1 MNDLEDMTNMEV
13 MIRHYNINEQNKI
26 LNMEIQC
33 LAPLEN
39 AIGKRRLSLVFEAPS
54 SGKRYFPVTVRYQKT
69 MGDRRYYFAVLSIE
83 LSSVFFQK
91 FPKAKEKV
99 QMYAAFCEAENLWN
113 RTDTLLELSGILFQK
128 EVIRKSAVQQTV
140 SAFLYG
146 ICTILLPLW
155 LLDGLLAQKGLHGLH
170 PAARGRTG
178 LRAVFY
184 HAHGLVK
191 DWTGYGY
198 SVREYK
204 TQYFKRCYDCACR
217 QVSKTNDILFLSERR
232 VEKGGNLDRIRSE
245 AERAGYSYE
254 EFLTET
260 PIHKLT
266 PKEIRR
272 CAYMVAAARLIIL
285 EDFVPQLHA
294 LDIRCDTEIL
304 QMWHACGAFKLFGLS
319 ELGIVDHLEQSTR
332 NHRSYTA
339 ALASSRGVVPF
350 YSEAFGIDERAVK
363 AVGVPRTDIFFDRD
377 YAGVTRERLFD
388 KYPVCR
394 DKKVVLF
401 APTFRGSGNKTAYY
415 PWEKFPVEQIMDV
428 LPEDVVLIIKNHPF
442 VHRKCEIPS
451 KYRERI
457 LDLSGGENINDLLFI
472 TSLLITD
479 YSSVI
484 FEAVLL
490 ELPILFYAFDLQE
503 YLEQRDL
510 YFDFASFAPGK
521 IVGDMEGLEHG
532 IKELLEG
539 KQEEKN
545 EAGMT
550 KEQFR
555 KLFLDALDGH
565 STERTMKLVQQMLGL

>member
-1 MNDLEDMTNMEV
+1 MEV

-26 LNMEIQC
+26 LNLEIQC
-33 LAPLEN
+33 LAPPEN
-39 AIGKRRLSLVFEAPS
+39 TVGKRRLSLVFEAPS
-54 SGKRYFPVTVRYQKT
+54 CGKRYFPVTVRYQNQI
-69 MGDRRYYFAVLSIE
+69 GDKRCYLAALSIE
-83 LSSVFFQK
+83 LTHIFFK
-91 FPKAKEKV
+91 KLPEAEEKV
-99 QMYAAFCEAENLWN
+99 QVYAAFCEAETLWN
-113 RTDTLLELSGILFQK
+113 RTDTMLELSGDLFRK
-128 EVIRKSAVQQTV
+128 EEVRKSVVRQTA

-155 LLDGLLAQKGLHGLH
+155 ILDGLLAQKGLHGLH
-170 PAARGRTG
+170 PAAKGRTG
-178 LRAVFY
+178 LRAAFY
-184 HAHGLVK
+184 HVHGLVK

-204 TQYFKRCYDCACR
+204 TQYFKKCYERACR
-217 QVSKTNDILFLSERR
+217 QVSKTRGILFLTERR

-260 PIHKLT
+260 PVHKLT
-266 PKEIRR
+266 RKEIRR
-272 CAYMVAAARLIIL
+272 CAHMVAAARLIIL

-332 NHRSYTA
+332 NHRNYTA

-377 YAGVTRERLFD
+377 YAGETRERLLN

-415 PWEKFPVEQIMDV
+415 PWEKFPVEQILDA
-428 LPEDVVLIIKNHPF
+428 LPEDVVLLIKNHPF
-442 VHRKCEIPS
+442 VPQKCEIPS

-457 LDLSGGENINDLLFI
+457 LDLSSEENINDLLFI

-503 YLEQRDL
+503 YLDQRDL

-521 IVGDMEGLEHG
+521 IVGDLESLKQR
-532 IKELLEG
+532 IAQLLEE
-539 KQEEKN
+539 KQEEKDGA
-545 EAGMT
+545 EMT

-555 KLFLDALDGH
+555 RLFLDALDGH
-565 STERTMKLVQQMLGL
+565 STERTMKLVAQLLSTGD

>member
-1 MNDLEDMTNMEV
+1 MEV
-13 MIRHYNINEQNKI
+13 MIRHYEINEQDGI
-26 LNMEIQC
+26 LNLEIQC
-33 LAPLEN
+33 LAPIEN
-39 AIGKRRLSLVFEAPS
+39 AVGKRRLSLVFES
-54 SGKRYFPVTVRYQKT
+54 CSCGKRYFPVTVRYQKQ
-69 MGDRRYYFAVLSIE
+69 MEGKRCYFVMLSIE
-83 LSSVFFQK
+83 LSYIFFEK
-91 FPKAKEKV
+91 LPKADEKV
-99 QMYAAFCEAENLWN
+99 QVYAVFCEPETLWN
-113 RTDTLLELSGILFQK
+113 RTDTMIELSGILFQK
-128 EVIRKSAVQQTV
+128 EKTRKSVMRQAASVL
-140 SAFLYG
+140 LYG
-146 ICTILLPLW
+146 ICTFLLPLW
-155 LLDGLLAQKGLHGLH
+155 LIDGLLAQRGLHGLH
-170 PAARGRTG
+170 PAAQGQTG

-198 SVREYK
+198 SMREYK
-204 TQYFKRCYDCACR
+204 TQYFKKCYDRACR
-217 QVSKTNDILFLSERR
+217 QVSKTSGILFLSERR

-245 AERAGYSYE
+245 VERAGYSYE

-260 PIHKLT
+260 PVHKLRK
-266 PKEIRR
+266 KEICR
-272 CAYMVAAARLIIL
+272 CAHMAASARLIIL

-294 LDIRCDTEIL
+294 LDIRHDTEIL

-377 YAGVTRERLFD
+377 YAGAARERLLN

-394 DKKVVLF
+394 NKKVILF

-415 PWEKFPVEQIMDV
+415 PWEKFPVEQIMDHM
-428 LPEDVVLIIKNHPF
+428 PEDVILILKNHPF
-442 VHRKCEIPS
+442 IHRKCEIPS
-451 KYRERI
+451 RYRERI
-457 LDLSGGENINDLLFI
+457 LDLSNEENINDLLFI
-472 TSLLITD
+472 ATLLITD

-503 YLEQRDL
+503 YLDQRDL
-510 YFDFASFAPGK
+510 YFDFASFAPGQ
-521 IVGDMEGLEHG
+521 IAGDIESLKHG
-532 IKELLEG
+532 ITGLLG
-539 KQEEKN
+539 EEQNVKN

-555 KLFLDALDGH
+555 SLFLDALDGH
-565 STERTMKLVQQMLGL
+565 STERTMRLVTKLLSIGD